1 MHFFSDNATPLC
13 PPVMAAIAAADRE
26 DHGYDG
32 DQWSARLDAAFSDL
46 FEVPVS
52 ALWVATGTAANSI
65 ALACLCPPYGGILC
79 HDEAHI
85 VVD

>member
-1 MHFFSDNATPLC
+1 MHFFSDNATPVSPQVL
-13 PPVMAAIAAADRE
+13 AAMAAADVD

-32 DQWSARLDAAFSDL
+32 DAWSARLDGAFSDL
-46 FEVPVS
+46 FGMPVR

-79 HDEAHI
+79 HEESHI
-85 VVD
+85 MV